1 MWLIKRAPLTQSLS
15 DWWGGVQEVRM
26 LNRYEPFGQAM
37 GLRQVM
43 DRLLQDAVVMPS
55 GGGSQAWGGP
65 PVDVYEEGDTL
76 IVEAHAPGFKPEHLD
91 INVERGI
98 LTISGQSEAEEERK
112 ERQYL
117 IREQRGG
124 RFSRSLQLPPS
135 YTADPT
141 QATFE
146 HGVLR
151 LVFPKAEEAKPR
163 RIQLSGASGGSQQVP
178 TNGRSKAQ
186 PAGAGTKS

>member
-1 MWLIKRAPLTQSLS
+1 
-15 DWWGGVQEVRM
+15 M
-26 LNRYEPFGQAM
+26 LDRYEPFGQAM

-43 DRLLQDAVVMPS
+43 DRLLQDAVVMPRA
-55 GGGSQAWGGP
+55 GEGQAWGGP
-65 PVDVYEEGDTL
+65 PVDVYEDGDTL
-76 IVEAHAPGFKPEHLD
+76 IVEAHAPGFKPEDLD
-91 INVERGI
+91 VNVERGI
-98 LTISGQSEAEEERK
+98 LTISGQSAAEEERK

-117 IREQRGG
+117 IREQRSG

-163 RIQLSGASGGSQQVP
+163 RIQLSGASGGSQPVP

-186 PAGAGTKS
+186 PAGAGTRS